1 MTEALREK
9 ILGGLG
15 LGLGTAKAPTEAWV
29 LDKRITVIATVTV
42 PANTPANASNNI
54 SFVIDP
60 KVGPTTQYTIPKGFR
75 FNLVD
80 AFIKAS
86 GDVGV
91 DGIAKLKRNFFEDYV
106 ITPPL
111 STMLVSNPS
120 RPAIT
125 SKSWNEGEVISG
137 EYINTAAV
145 GSSAASVTFYLVF
158 DVYKKV

>member
-1 MTEALREK
+1 MTEALRSK
-9 ILGGLG
+9 ILSGLG
-15 LGLGTAKAPTEAWV
+15 VAVGAKPTETWV
-29 LDKRITVIATVTV
+29 LDKRITVTATVTV

-54 SFVIDP
+54 SFTIDP
-60 KVGPTTQYTIPKGFR
+60 KVGAVTQYTIPKGFK

-120 RPAIT
+120 RPAVT
-125 SKSWNEGEVISG
+125 PKSWSEGDVISG
-137 EYINTAAV
+137 EYINTANV
-145 GSSAASVTFYLVF
+145 GSTPANVTFYLVF